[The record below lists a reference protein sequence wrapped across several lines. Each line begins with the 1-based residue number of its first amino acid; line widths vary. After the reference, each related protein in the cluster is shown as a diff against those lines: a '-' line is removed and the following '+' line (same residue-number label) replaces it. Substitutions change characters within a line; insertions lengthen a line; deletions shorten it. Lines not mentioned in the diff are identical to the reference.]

1 MKALII
7 IGIIIIVIGFMSL
20 ADRLR
25 EVEAHQRVI
34 ESMLDDIKKK

>member
-7 IGIIIIVIGFMSL
+7 IGIIIMVIGFMSL

>member
-7 IGIIIIVIGFMSL
+7 IGIIIMVIGFMSL

-34 ESMLDDIKKK
+34 ESMLDDKNKK